1 MRRLFLIAG
10 LMTAFG
16 LAIVAASAF
25 APANFAGTWSLD
37 KTKSQGLSQR
47 MQNAESVIWTITQDG
62 KTISIDSKVTAG
74 QPSAGGTGGGGG
86 GGMGGGRGG
95 GPTGPQVY
103 NLDGNESTSDVT
115 FGQNTGKAATKAT
128 WLNSGATLEL
138 SRKTTFQGQNGE
150 VTNSNDQK
158 LSLSGDGKVLT
169 VAQHSD
175 GPRGAQD
182 STLVFNKQ

>member
-16 LAIVAASAF
+16 LAIVATSAF

-37 KTKSQGLSQR
+37 KTKSQGLSPR

-74 QPSAGGTGGGGG
+74 QPPAGGAGGG

-95 GPTGPQVY
+95 GPAGPQGY
-103 NLDGNESTSDVT
+103 NLDRNE
-115 FGQNTGKAATKAT
+115 AT
-128 WLNSGATLEL
+128 
-138 SRKTTFQGQNGE
+138 
-150 VTNSNDQK
+150 
-158 LSLSGDGKVLT
+158 
-169 VAQHSD
+169 
-175 GPRGAQD
+175 
-182 STLVFNKQ
+182 